1 MYRRETRREINGMLE
16 RDSNRKARCDCWPG
30 VKADQRERDENRRK
44 ENERAQCEGK
54 SGEDSK
60 ELQRVKERIYDTLK
74 RSSVNEGNSR
84 GEMKKKMQERTRM
97 MDDGKYAEGE
107 MTSAERRRK
116 EWKPRDESEGD
127 NAPSSGQWIIKG
139 QSESKRVKS
148 SQSGQACSDL
158 TRDITGRKCHANARL
173 FCDVGKQER
182 GRVRNKGVDRDA
194 QVGAGGQ
201 GRLLSHISHPARKQE
216 QASTGRLPTSPSS
229 EIQDP
234 SRERAAG
241 TSHSQDTGTT
251 VADLVWPPG
260 GEGRT
265 PPTTRYSASQQVSIH
280 EVRYRPVF
288 VSSLLRAR
296 SLLDPPF

>member
-1 MYRRETRREINGMLE
+1 MFVIRNSRKSPHFHLEQEFSTWEHFDETLLFVP
-16 RDSNRKARCDCWPG
+16 SHRKARCEMCWPG
-30 VKADQRERDENRRK
+30 VKADQRERDENRR
-44 ENERAQCEGK
+44 EN
-54 SGEDSK
+54 
-60 ELQRVKERIYDTLK
+60 RIKKANTVAKPYKDGYIPI
-74 RSSVNEGNSR
+74 VNSR
-84 GEMKKKMQERTRM
+84 RRSTRRRGERR
-97 MDDGKYAEGE
+97 DGKHI
-107 MTSAERRRK
+107 RK
-116 EWKPRDESEGD
+116 IH
-127 NAPSSGQWIIKG
+127 IIKA
-139 QSESKRVKS
+139 
-148 SQSGQACSDL
+148 SQSGQARSNL
-158 TRDITGRKCHANARL
+158 ARDYYITINCKCHANARL
-173 FCDVGKQER
+173 FCDVGEQER
-182 GRVRNKGVDRDA
+182 GRVRNKGVDRNA
-194 QVGAGGQ
+194 QVGQIQVGAGGQ
-201 GRLLSHISHPARKQE
+201 GRLLSHISHPTRKQE

-280 EVRYRPVF
+280 EVRHRPVF